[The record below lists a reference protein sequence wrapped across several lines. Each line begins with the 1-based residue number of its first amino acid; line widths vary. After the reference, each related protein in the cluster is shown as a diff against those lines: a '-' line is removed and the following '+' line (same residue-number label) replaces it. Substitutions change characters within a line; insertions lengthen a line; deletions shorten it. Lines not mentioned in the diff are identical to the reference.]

1 MKKFL
6 VAVMLVVVAGT
17 GCLILSACNNHN
29 PDQITR
35 FGETLEEAES
45 FEVICTMETPISG
58 FRYTIKVDG
67 DKTYESAFMDSPAVY
82 TEKIGSTIYTYT
94 LRGDTWVKT
103 SAPVFATDEE
113 EGAEEY
119 LPIFDGSNFVYSK
132 EAEAFVLKEDAAI
145 LWSGMEFVTL
155 EIALGKNSCDLSGKV
170 MSEGMLLDVELE
182 FKNLN
187 TTEIVLPEAVEW
199 Y

>member
-6 VAVMLVVVAGT
+6 VAVMLVVVAGA
-17 GCLILSACNNHN
+17 GCFALSACNKRN

-58 FRYTIKVDG
+58 FRYTFKVDG

-82 TEKIGSTIYTYT
+82 TERIGSSIYTYT

-132 EAEAFVLKEDAAI
+132 EEKAFVLKEDAAI

-155 EIALGKNSCDLSGKV
+155 EIVLGKNSCDLSGKV